1 MSPHAYLLLS
11 NLLFNAMA
19 FQNLRHPTYLLYSH
33 FTTYNGL
40 LITINETAVLQL
52 PNTQLKV

>member
-52 PNTQLKV
+52 PNTQF